1 MLMDHGQGMGGGL
14 GGVVGSGNGVGA
26 GAGGAYAAHQQ
37 MAAQMSQ
44 LQPPM
49 MNGVGGGMPM
59 AAQSPMLNHQAAG
72 PNHMESPGNLL
83 QQQNFDVQVSGASS
97 LSLG

>member
-14 GGVVGSGNGVGA
+14 GGVVGSGNGVGGGSGGG

-59 AAQSPMLNHQAAG
+59 AAQVGWL
-72 PNHMESPGNLL
+72 
-83 QQQNFDVQVSGASS
+83 S
-97 LSLG
+97 LSEQKFNR

>member
-1 MLMDHGQGMGGGL
+1 MDHGQGMGGGL
-14 GGVVGSGNGVGA
+14 GGVVGSGNGVGGGGGGGA
-26 GAGGAYAAHQQ
+26 GAGSAYAAHQQ

-59 AAQSPMLNHQAAG
+59 AAQVRFLNL
-72 PNHMESPGNLL
+72 SFFYFWDKILY
-83 QQQNFDVQVSGASS
+83 NF
-97 LSLG
+97 

>member
-14 GGVVGSGNGVGA
+14 GGVVGSGNGVGGGGGGA
-26 GAGGAYAAHQQ
+26 GAGSAYAAHQQ

-59 AAQSPMLNHQAAG
+59 AAQVRFLISWTLP
-72 PNHMESPGNLL
+72 
-83 QQQNFDVQVSGASS
+83 FFFRIKSS
-97 LSLG
+97 ITF